1 MTEYTPTVGE
11 LRQAY
16 VEASG
21 ASMAQESYYAEQ
33 VAEFERGIA
42 RIKAEAWDEGQS
54 AHLGYEQDRSHPL
67 TSKPVPVPVNPYRAG
82 GWTVN
87 WDEKVAARFD
97 PGDYATPLATY
108 LGGANDMRNRLL
120 SDEAILRALNAEE
133 PRVVTRNLADWSEQ
147 SVARMRRALTAA
159 IGDDDE

>member
-1 MTEYTPTVGE
+1 MSDYVPTVGE

-33 VAEFERGIA
+33 VAEFERGVA
-42 RIKAEAWDEGQS
+42 RIKAEA
-54 AHLGYEQDRSHPL
+54 
-67 TSKPVPVPVNPYRAG
+67 
-82 GWTVN
+82 
-87 WDEKVAARFD
+87 ARE
-97 PGDYATPLATY
+97 A
-108 LGGANDMRNRLL
+108 LL

-133 PRVVTRNLADWSEQ
+133 PRAATGNLADWGEQ
-147 SVARMRRALTAA
+147 SIARMRRALTAA